1 MFPSAWCL
9 GLWSVEG
16 FLIPFQL
23 VGTLQV
29 SVKFSLGMPVWCPN
43 NLMNL
48 RALDFTFWE
57 SCGSLGRWERER
69 EEERVLQGTCSL
81 WCLPLS
87 SLPLSLPV
95 IIFLFVSFK
104 DNDDVKANKFGASL
118 HLLPV
123 PSFLLKTSP
132 PH

>member
-1 MFPSAWCL
+1 MGPWEDGKESKKKSTDFRGPVLSGPS
-9 GLWSVEG
+9 
-16 FLIPFQL
+16 
-23 VGTLQV
+23 
-29 SVKFSLGMPVWCPN
+29 
-43 NLMNL
+43 
-48 RALDFTFWE
+48 
-57 SCGSLGRWERER
+57 
-69 EEERVLQGTCSL
+69 CS
-81 WCLPLS
+81 P
-87 SLPLSLPV
+87 SLPFSLPV

>member
-1 MFPSAWCL
+1 MGPWEDGKESKKKSIDFRGPVLSGPS
-9 GLWSVEG
+9 
-16 FLIPFQL
+16 
-23 VGTLQV
+23 
-29 SVKFSLGMPVWCPN
+29 
-43 NLMNL
+43 
-48 RALDFTFWE
+48 
-57 SCGSLGRWERER
+57 
-69 EEERVLQGTCSL
+69 CS
-81 WCLPLS
+81 P
-87 SLPLSLPV
+87 SLPFSLPV